1 MILFEGGDKAKGL
14 GGNVF
19 KDANGNPLTRRIN
32 RVDVPTTIKWLEQ
45 ITGLSLK
52 ETAGSTGGNS
62 ADCGDLDFILDANVI
77 TKEAVIGVLT
87 NWCKQQGVAENE
99 IANQGRKYRGGYI
112 AQTGI
117 EVHFRAPINGN
128 PANGY
133 VQSDFNFVNKLHW
146 TKFMLAPMPAGS
158 EYKGVDRAVLFN
170 SIGKTL
176 GVKVNVISG
185 VHARDTDELVTNDP
199 AKMAHIF
206 FDGLTDELVTDD
218 PGKMAEMFLPAGTVR
233 DLAGVESTISALR
246 NDPQRDAKLKD
257 FTDYLSKSG
266 RQLPQLESSAHPTEW
281 FRHLN
286 NRLK

>member
-1 MILFEGGDKAKGL
+1 MKLYEGGDKAKGL

-170 SIGKTL
+170 SIGKVL
-176 GVKVNVISG
+176 GVKVTVHTG
-185 VHARDTDELVTNDP
+185 VHDR
-199 AKMAHIF
+199 
-206 FDGLTDELVTDD
+206 LTDELVTDD

-233 DLAGVESTISALR
+233 DLAGVENTISALR